1 MAFKKYLRTKDELIV
16 DMTPMLDIVF
26 ILLIFFIITS
36 AFVDTSG
43 FDYNKTKE
51 SSLSKEKGD
60 VISINVNKAGL
71 VRMKGRLIDIQSIT
85 ASTQSLLADMPGAA
99 VVIQAEKETLHGVVI
114 QVLDH
119 VKMAGVAKV
128 SISEWH
134 E

>member
-1 MAFKKYLRTKDELIV
+1 MAFKKYLRTKDDLAV

-43 FDYNKTKE
+43 FDYNKSRK
-51 SSLSKEKGD
+51 SSLSKEKSS
-60 VISINVNKAGL
+60 VISISVSKAGL

-85 ASTQSLLADMPGAA
+85 ANTQNMLADMPGAS
-99 VVIQAEKETLHGVVI
+99 VVIEAERETLHGVVI
-114 QVLDH
+114 QVLDN
-119 VKMAGVAKV
+119 VKMAGVSRV
-128 SISEWH
+128 SISESM